1 MKKYCFILLSLFAN
15 NTNSVYDQSNILKYT
30 NNYNFTY
37 FSYLNDNTIEEQVLT
52 SLKFDELSFQ
62 MVGKIFKMNLL
73 TFGGYLRDAN
83 YNTREL
89 QEFHHILSNFRVFS
103 FPYFSFIHNANN
115 LLSLFNFDY
124 YTTGNI
130 AFIFQ
135 LPVIYFQCLMNVSS
149 HELGHCVA
157 SINSGHHEDNS
168 QNQIDIQMGSIW
180 NLGAMTTWLSD
191 PYKFVNSIL
200 INSSGVIASLELSK
214 YFFFEKMQDLNY
226 LGVASNIGIGVYP
239 LYGFINYFRLDLARV
254 KEVADK
260 FHINASN
267 PLEDSLKDLNK
278 ELKGDFA
285 NIFFCLAK
293 YRINNND
300 NTIYV
305 SDMQEP
311 SSIQQVIDNLKFY
324 YNRYKYWY
332 LLNLVNARALYC
344 ICNFSYNAVYK
355 KNIIPEKSTF
365 FFRYMPALYFN
376 IEPFGAIYRLSFLKF
391 FLNRRSMINFDLDY
405 VDSFFKKNNDKNDI
419 YKSIISQAC
428 NIKINWINIF
438 NSYKYSL
445 FGLDGEFGCAFN
457 QPCLQ
462 RQEIKGSEGG
472 WKTLVQYEQDQIIK
486 YHTMIFG
493 RLIVKLNIKIYNTI
507 MSFKIFFEAKNHGYY
522 TGLNLRSGWSVYPLM
537 SFSYI
542 KL

>member
-15 NTNSVYDQSNILKYT
+15 NTNSLYDQSHIIKYT

-37 FSYLNDNTIEEQVLT
+37 FSYLNDQIIKEQVLT
-52 SLKFDELSFQ
+52 SLKFDQVSFET
-62 MVGKIFKMNLL
+62 VGKIFKMNLFA
-73 TFGGYLRDAN
+73 FGGYLRDAD
-83 YNTREL
+83 YGTKEL
-89 QEFHHILSNFRVFS
+89 QEFRHILSNFRVFS

-130 AFIFQ
+130 AFILQ

-149 HELGHCVA
+149 HELGHFVA
-157 SINSGHHEDNS
+157 SINSGHHIKSKDEIN
-168 QNQIDIQMGSIW
+168 IQMGSIW
-180 NLGAMTTWLSD
+180 NLGAATTWLSD

-239 LYGFINYFRLDLARV
+239 LYGFINYFRLDLAKV
-254 KEVADK
+254 KKAADNK
-260 FHINASN
+260 S
-267 PLEDSLKDLNK
+267 LEDLNTK
-278 ELKGDFA
+278 LNGDFANLNGDFA
-285 NIFFCLAK
+285 NIFLCLAK
-293 YRINNND
+293 YKIND
-300 NTIYV
+300 DTIYV
-305 SDMQEP
+305 SDSEES
-311 SSIQQVIDNLKFY
+311 SSIDKVIKNLNFY
-324 YNRYKYWY
+324 YNRYKYSY

-365 FFRYMPALYFN
+365 LFRYMPALYFN

-462 RQEIKGSEGG
+462 RKEIQGTERG
-472 WKTLVQYEQDQIIK
+472 WKTVVQYEQDKIIK

-522 TGLNLRSGWSVYPLM
+522 TGLNLRSGWSVYPLV